1 MKKKK
6 LKKNYKNCI
15 CKEKNGEGH
24 NRNALCWSFYIVND
38 NNIIDGSKLQIMR
51 CMICCVNFV
60 LYNPRTKGRR
70 RIITYSKR
78 NGIIAIKKHVDVD
91 HVVLANRFEE
101 KVKSPLRNVLK
112 RQLAKKRPNMS
123 NSKISK
129 FFWCKRSF

>member
-1 MKKKK
+1 
-6 LKKNYKNCI
+6 LQR
-15 CKEKNGEGH
+15 EKWRGH

-60 LYNPRTKGRR
+60 LYNPRTKERR

-112 RQLAKKRPNMS
+112 RQLAKKRP
-123 NSKISK
+123 KYV
-129 FFWCKRSF
+129 